1 MFFRER
7 QRATVFV
14 AAAAIVAG
22 FVLFRYLPLR
32 KKMNAVEKIR
42 TEQVLAIAKMS
53 VQSWQLPMLKAQ
65 SQQLRKAV
73 GNYEIN
79 IPAKRNLGEF
89 LQQIATLM
97 NEHNLKEQLVQPG
110 KETKAD
116 EFNCIPVSM
125 QCKGGLN
132 QIYEFYKQVQELD
145 RMVRIEQVELTNDRG
160 LGGEVSM
167 KTKAI
172 IYYRPIGKQG

>member
-22 FVLFRYLPLR
+22 FMLFRYLPLR
-32 KKMNAVEKIR
+32 KKMNAIEKIR
-42 TEQVLAIAKMS
+42 TEQVLAIAKTS
-53 VQSWQLPMLKAQ
+53 AQSKQLPTLKAQ
-65 SQQLRKAV
+65 LQQLQRDV
-73 GNYEIN
+73 GDYEIN
-79 IPAKRNLGEF
+79 IPAKRKLGEF

-110 KETKAD
+110 KETEAD
-116 EFNCIPVSM
+116 EFNCIPVNM
-125 QCKGGLN
+125 QCKGRLN
-132 QIYEFYKQVQELD
+132 QIYEFYKRVQELD
-145 RMVRIEQVELTNDRG
+145 RLVRIEQVDLTNDRSF
-160 LGGEVSM
+160 GGDVSM